1 MKIDLGKELASAA
14 QLTRRQDQLLHA
26 AVILAAVAVLLLLL
40 VIGLR
45 PRAAALP
52 VERIVLVADT
62 QLVARLE
69 QRIATFE
76 TMLQDLRV
84 VLLQSKFAVKDLTA
98 TQKVAKRRDRSIA
111 QDTPEA
117 TARRAMRWLPGMQA
131 TNIVLSADELG
142 ALDALI
148 DRDQSGEQ
156 VRALLQSITEPQR
169 RTAYQKQL
177 QRKGDQWL
185 SAALPLIE
193 NEDPGYELY
202 CDNALYFYDLIS
214 ATGEDTALMAY
225 VEAKR
230 SQIELAL
237 QRMDTRTRSTES
249 EGRLRDELQTMQE
262 RMDAWRTNRPRRAR
276 NY

>member
-1 MKIDLGKELASAA
+1 MKIDLGKELVSSA
-14 QLTRRQDQLLHA
+14 QLSRRQDHLLH
-26 AVILAAVAVLLLLL
+26 VAVALAVLNALLLLL
-40 VIGLR
+40 VIVLR
-45 PRAAALP
+45 PPAAPPPA
-52 VERIVLVADT
+52 ERIVLVADT

-98 TQKVAKRRDRSIA
+98 TQKVVKRRDRGSVP
-111 QDTPEA
+111 DTTEA
-117 TARRAMRWLPGMQA
+117 TARRALRWLPGMQP
-131 TNIVLSADELG
+131 TNIVLSSDELS

-169 RTAYQKQL
+169 RLAYQKQL

-185 SAALPLIE
+185 AAALPLIE
-193 NEDPGYELY
+193 SGDPGYEMY
-202 CDNALYFYDLIS
+202 CDNALYFYDIIS
-214 ATGEDTALMAY
+214 ATGDDTALLAY
-225 VEAKR
+225 IETKR

-237 QRMDTRTRSTES
+237 QRLDTRTRSAETEN
-249 EGRLRDELQTMQE
+249 RLRDEMQSMQE
-262 RMDAWRTNRPRRAR
+262 RMNAWRTNRTRRTR

>member
-1 MKIDLGKELASAA
+1 MKIDLGKELASAN

-26 AVILAAVAVLLLLL
+26 AVLLAGLSVLLLVL
-40 VIGLR
+40 VLVVR
-45 PRAAALP
+45 PRAAAAP
-52 VERIVLVADT
+52 TERIVLVADT

-69 QRIATFE
+69 ARLATFE
-76 TMLQDLRV
+76 SMLQDLRV

-111 QDTPEA
+111 QNTTAA

-131 TNIVLSADELG
+131 TNIALSADELS

-193 NEDPGYELY
+193 SDDPGYELY
-202 CDNALYFYDLIS
+202 CDNALYFYDIIS
-214 ATGEDTALMAY
+214 ATCEDTALLAY
-225 VEAKR
+225 VETKR

-237 QRMDTRTRSTES
+237 QRLDSRMRSAES

-262 RMDAWRTNRPRRAR
+262 RMDAWRTNRSRRMR

>member
-1 MKIDLGKELASAA
+1 MKIDLGKELAAST

-26 AVILAAVAVLLLLL
+26 AVVLAALSVLLLVLL
-40 VIGLR
+40 IGLR
-45 PRAAALP
+45 PRAAAP
-52 VERIVLVADT
+52 PTERIVLVADT

-69 QRIATFE
+69 QRITTFE

-98 TQKVAKRRDRSIA
+98 TQKVAKRRDRSVA
-111 QDTPEA
+111 QNTTDA
-117 TARRAMRWLPGMQA
+117 TARRAMRWLPGMQE
-131 TNIVLSADELG
+131 TNIVMSADELS

-156 VRALLQSITEPQR
+156 VRALLQSITDPQR
-169 RTAYQKQL
+169 RAAYHKQL

-193 NEDPGYELY
+193 NDDPGYELY
-202 CDNALYFYDLIS
+202 CDNALYFYDNIS
-214 ATGEDTALMAY
+214 ATCEDTALLAY
-225 VEAKR
+225 IETKR

-237 QRMDTRTRSTES
+237 QRLDMRTRSAES
-249 EGRLRDELQTMQE
+249 EGRLREELQTMQE
-262 RMDAWRTNRPRRAR
+262 RMNAWRTSRWRRTR

>member
-1 MKIDLGKELASAA
+1 MKIDLGKELASAT

-26 AVILAAVAVLLLLL
+26 AVILAAAAVLLLLL

-45 PRAAALP
+45 PRAAPPPA
-52 VERIVLVADT
+52 ERIVLVADT

-131 TNIVLSADELG
+131 TNIVLSSDELG

-169 RTAYQKQL
+169 RTAYHKQL

-185 SAALPLIE
+185 SAAMPLIE
-193 NEDPGYELY
+193 NGDPGYELY

-214 ATGEDTALMAY
+214 ATGEDTALLAY

-262 RMDAWRTNRPRRAR
+262 RMDAWRTNRPRRTR